1 MSVFENVKKNF
12 GFGCM
17 RLPMLENGEVDYNH
31 FNKMIDTFMEE
42 GFNYFDTA
50 HGYIDGKSEIA
61 IRECI
66 AKRYDRESYILTNK
80 LSEGYFNSQEEIV
93 PFFESQLEACG
104 VEYFDFYLFHAINKK
119 YYEKYTACDAFETV
133 KKLKEEGRVRHIG
146 MSFHDKA
153 DVLDMILSEHPEIE
167 VVQLQFN
174 YLDYEDVGVQGRLC
188 YEVCRKYNKPVIVME
203 PVRGGA
209 LVNLPEQAERIL
221 TSLNNGSVASYAI
234 RFAAGFEG
242 IFMTLSGMSNME
254 QMKDNLS
261 YMKEFVPLNEK
272 ELKAVETVCAI
283 LKEEDVI
290 PCTACSYCVAGCPMN
305 IAIPDLFSC
314 YNSKKQHEDYNGG
327 WYYYLYTL
335 DKGKAK
341 DCIGCGACEDICPQG
356 INIRE
361 QLVNISEMFDK

>member
-17 RLPMLENGEVDYNH
+17 RLPMLENGEVDYDH

-80 LSEGYFNSQEEIV
+80 LSDGYFNSQEEIV

-290 PCTACSYCVAGCPMN
+290 PCTACSYCVAGCPVN

>member
-17 RLPMLENGEVDYNH
+17 RLPMLENDEVDYDH
-31 FNKMIDTFMEE
+31 FSKMIDTFMAE

-50 HGYIDGKSEIA
+50 HGYISGKSEIA
-61 IRECI
+61 IRECL

-80 LSEGYFNSQEEIV
+80 LSEGYFQKEEDIV

-119 YYEKYTACDAFETV
+119 YYKKYTECNAFEVV
-133 KKLKEEGRVRHIG
+133 KKLKEQGKVRHIG

-153 DVLDMILSEHPEIE
+153 EVLDMILSEHPEIE
-167 VVQLQFN
+167 TVQIQFN
-174 YLDYEDVGVQGRLC
+174 YLDYEDVGVEGRLC
-188 YEVCRKYNKPVIVME
+188 YEVCRKYNKPIIVME

-209 LVNLPEQAERIL
+209 LVNLPDKAKSVLEALEG
-221 TSLNNGSVASYAI
+221 GSIASYAI
-234 RFAAGFEG
+234 RYAAGFEG
-242 IFMTLSGMSNME
+242 MFMTLSGMSNME
-254 QMKDNLS
+254 QMNDNLS
-261 YMKEFVPLNEK
+261 YMKNFVPLNER
-272 ELKAVETVCAI
+272 EHKAVSTVCAI
-283 LKEEDVI
+283 LKNEDAI
-290 PCTACSYCVAGCPMN
+290 PCTACSYCVDGCPMN

-341 DCIGCGACEDICPQG
+341 DCIGCGACEEICPQK

-361 QLVNISEMFDK
+361 QLKAVSEIFDK